1 MRRQS
6 GITRQ
11 SPDRWGTA
19 TSGTTGLLRHVVV
32 ATTDGR
38 ELVLPRHTAPEAEP
52 AMILATL
59 GLALP
64 APPPSRVGAVMIEFP
79 AAASQEVL

>member
-1 MRRQS
+1 
-6 GITRQ
+6 
-11 SPDRWGTA
+11 
-19 TSGTTGLLRHVVV
+19 V